1 MIFEVQEFFFLNENG
16 FRRILRIYV
25 FVFLVNLVYG
35 TIKFKTEP
43 KVELF

>member
-25 FVFLVNLVYG
+25 FVFLVNFVYG